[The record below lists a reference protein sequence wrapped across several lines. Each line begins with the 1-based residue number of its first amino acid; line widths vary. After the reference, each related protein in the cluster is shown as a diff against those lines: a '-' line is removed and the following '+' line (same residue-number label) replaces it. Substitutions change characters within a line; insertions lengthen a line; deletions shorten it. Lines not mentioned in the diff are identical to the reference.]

1 MAYVDIVYQR
11 DPATGFILFD
21 VNGYPIQATNSGA
34 NTYLQLQNKIA
45 DEILG
50 SPTLAQIQTAIS
62 DAIATFEGMQF
73 WFSDIRYYGSTGS
86 ASNLQTTAGQEVYG
100 GLDLPS
106 LAGMP
111 QVKNVQVI
119 AFNNRY
125 SLNPRT
131 IKWIDDAS
139 VSQSWQGLP
148 TDLANSGGVGFRL
161 YPVPDASYPL
171 ILDATIRF
179 PPLVNDS
186 DFNVWTNR
194 AEGMIR
200 QEAKRLL
207 HTNITRNYEAADRM
221 EGEVYGN
228 PGKGRQ
234 GLLNILRRESSARAG
249 GGGGRIRASRGHM
262 S

>member
-1 MAYVDIVYQR
+1 MAFVDIVYQR

-21 VNGYPIQATNSGA
+21 GNGYPVQATNAGA
-34 NTYLQLQNKIA
+34 NTYGQLQARIA
-45 DEILG
+45 DEVLG
-50 SPTLAQIQTAIS
+50 SPTATQIQQAIA

-73 WFSDIRYYGSTGS
+73 WFSDVRYYGSTGS
-86 ASNLQTTAGQEVYG
+86 SSNLQAVQGQEVYG

-111 QVKNVQVI
+111 QIKNVQVI

-131 IKWIDDAS
+131 VKWIDDAS
-139 VSQSWQGLP
+139 VSQTWQGLP

-161 YPVPDASYPL
+161 YPVPNANYPL

-179 PPLVNDS
+179 PPLSADT
-186 DFNVWTNR
+186 DFNAWTNR
-194 AEGMIR
+194 AEGLIR

-207 HTNITRNYEAADRM
+207 FTNITRNSAQADAM

-228 PGKGRQ
+228 PARGRQ
-234 GLLNILRRESSARAG
+234 GQLNVLRRESAARAG
-249 GGGGRIRASRGHM
+249 GGGGRIRPSRGYF
-262 S
+262 